1 LRKYT
6 TDQEIAAR
14 RIVVQEASEWPGT
27 PFRWG
32 CLQKGKGADCAEYAI
47 WPYKKAGLIEEAIP
61 IPRQL
66 RDWLLAGKELI
77 DPLIFR
83 KFIEQFADRIDYSD
97 RLPGDL
103 VTFVY
108 LGVECHVG
116 VIVDRD
122 PDWMID
128 AVTRGTVRR
137 RRLQAINSLEAV
149 YRHKFFTGS
158 KAVFEGLSIP
168 TAKEAREALQRRS
181 RSSQEP
187 ERGLN
192 G

>member
-14 RIVVQEASEWPGT
+14 RLVVQEANEWPGT
-27 PFRWG
+27 PF
-32 CLQKGKGADCAEYAI
+32 
-47 WPYKKAGLIEEAIP
+47 

-66 RDWLLAGKELI
+66 RDWMLAGKKLE
-77 DPLIFR
+77 DPYVFR
-83 KFIEQFADRIDYSD
+83 KFIERFAMRIEYVD

-103 VTFVY
+103 VTFLY

-116 VIVDRD
+116 IFTERD
-122 PDWMID
+122 PDWMVD

-149 YRHKFFTGS
+149 YRHNFFTGS
-158 KAVFEGLSIP
+158 KAVAKGLGIS
-168 TAKEAREALQRRS
+168 TVKESREALRGPS
-181 RSSQEP
+181 RSSQAP
-187 ERGLN
+187 ERA
-192 G
+192 